1 MWFCPVS
8 LLGTCP
14 LVFLIVY
21 KVHGPN
27 TVITLVF
34 ITGRDAIYICRH
46 IFSTS
51 CRIFSALGFRKKE
64 DPKTNKPILFLSK
77 QHERNRIFRWFYQH
91 TCPLYLCFPHLSPSF
106 YTLSISMDRFL
117 PNLTEMLCPGNATLY
132 VCYVNITKT
141 DVWTEEKKIY
151 EGLCCGIS

>member
-1 MWFCPVS
+1 MALTASCYCEKQYKTTYFLS
-8 LLGTCP
+8 LIKASSVVLSCISSWHMSSGV
-14 LVFLIVY
+14 LVY

-77 QHERNRIFRWFYQH
+77 QHERNRIFR
-91 TCPLYLCFPHLSPSF
+91 
-106 YTLSISMDRFL
+106 
-117 PNLTEMLCPGNATLY
+117 
-132 VCYVNITKT
+132 
-141 DVWTEEKKIY
+141 
-151 EGLCCGIS
+151 